1 VNIDYFKNIDVPFD
15 ALTLPSMGHFYS
27 SGTATLYVKY
37 ITAREENILTQP
49 SLMEN
54 GYGLE
59 LVMESVIINKDFPL
73 DELLVGDKQS
83 MLVYLRSTSYGDNFP
98 IATHCPNCSTT
109 GETKFEL
116 SSLPV
121 KEVEEKPDEN
131 GFFNFTMPK
140 MKLNGEKVY
149 VKFEPMRLK
158 HEKEINLA
166 IEEEKKSNKA
176 YNSNVTLKF
185 QKQIHSINGI
195 TDKDYIKKVIK
206 KFPIKDS
213 TELREYMEKVEP
225 GIDSNIKIVCQN
237 CSHEYT
243 SFVYIDNSIFSL
255 DPSYKSNLWEEIF
268 LIWYYGKGVNRSDIY
283 NMSTVERR
291 WSLQRISE
299 EIEKRNQA
307 EQSAADKA
315 KRG

>member
-1 VNIDYFKNIDVPFD
+1 
-15 ALTLPSMGHFYS
+15 MGHFYS

-98 IATHCPNCSTT
+98 IGTMCPECNST

-121 KEVEEKPDEN
+121 KETEEKPDEN
-131 GFFNFTMPK
+131 GLFTFTMPK
-140 MKLNGEKVY
+140 MKLSGEKVII
-149 VKFEPMRLK
+149 KFEPLRLK
-158 HEKEINLA
+158 HEKYINKT

-185 QKQIHSINGI
+185 QQQIYSVNGI
-195 TDKDYIKKVIK
+195 SDKDYIKKVIK

-213 TELREYMEKVEP
+213 TELREYMELVEP

-237 CSHEYT
+237 CNHEYT
-243 SFVYIDNSIFSL
+243 TFVHIDDGIFSL
-255 DPSYKSNLWEEIF
+255 DPAYKTNLWEEVF

-307 EQSAADKA
+307 EQAAADRA
-315 KRG
+315 KR

>member
-1 VNIDYFKNIDVPFD
+1 
-15 ALTLPSMGHFYS
+15 MGHFYS

-98 IATHCPNCSTT
+98 IGTMCPECNST

-121 KEVEEKPDEN
+121 KETEEKPDEN
-131 GFFNFTMPK
+131 GLFTFTMPK
-140 MKLNGEKVY
+140 MKLSGEKVII
-149 VKFEPMRLK
+149 KFEPLRLK
-158 HEKEINLA
+158 HEKCINKT

-185 QKQIHSINGI
+185 QQQIHSINGI
-195 TDKDYIKKVIK
+195 SDKDYIKKVIK

-213 TELREYMEKVEP
+213 TELREYMELVEP

-237 CSHEYT
+237 CNHEYT
-243 SFVYIDNSIFSL
+243 TFVHIDDGIFSL
-255 DPSYKSNLWEEIF
+255 DPAYKSNLWEEVF

-307 EQSAADKA
+307 EQAAADRA
-315 KRG
+315 KR